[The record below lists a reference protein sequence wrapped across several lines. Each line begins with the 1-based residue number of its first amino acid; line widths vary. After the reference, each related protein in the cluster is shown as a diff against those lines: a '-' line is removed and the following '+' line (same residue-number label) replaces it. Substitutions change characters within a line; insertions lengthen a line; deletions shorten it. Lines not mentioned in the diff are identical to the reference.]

1 MSSIK
6 FVHVPMDKYYEF
18 IKGAAESEDIV
29 ECSTYLNMKENKIYF
44 VERSRHDGLFDL
56 IHYDEMPDWKGQR
69 SQLKIYDDYAGDA
82 ILADSCKAINTMGLS

>member
-29 ECSTYLNMKENKIYF
+29 ECVTYLNMKENRIYF
-44 VERSRHDGLFDL
+44 VERPRHGG
-56 IHYDEMPDWKGQR
+56 IHDEMPEWKGQR
-69 SQLKIYDDYAGDA
+69 SKLKIYDDYAGDA

>member
-1 MSSIK
+1 MAGIK

-18 IKGAAESEDIV
+18 IKGTASSEDIV
-29 ECSTYLNMKENKIYF
+29 ECATYVDMKENRIYF
-44 VERSRHDGLFDL
+44 VERPRHGGI
-56 IHYDEMPDWKGQR
+56 IHDEMPEWKGQR

>member
-1 MSSIK
+1 MNTIK
-6 FVHVPMDKYYEF
+6 FVHVSKDKYFEF
-18 IKGAAESEDIV
+18 IEGIRNNEDII

-44 VERSRHDGLFDL
+44 VERPRHGGLFDL
-56 IHYDEMPDWKGQR
+56 IHYDEMPEWKGQR

>member
-18 IKGAAESEDIV
+18 IKGVTESEDIV

-44 VERSRHDGLFDL
+44 VERPRHGGLYDL
-56 IHYDEMPDWKGQR
+56 INYEGIN
-69 SQLKIYDDYAGDA
+69 SNLKIYDNYPGDV